1 MSHCVSPSTTIWQP
15 ICNQWVHFCSHLH
28 NPLVKLWC
36 PSTSSRIAFWYWSC
50 ANGLANVVKCG
61 LLVRATFVFQ
71 KKSQK
76 NPIFKEMR
84 LVKSSMFKNL
94 SPKRIT
100 KLIYHVNVIL
110 HIWISKR
117 ITKFIMVMWFF
128 LYGRKEGQHTASKVC
143 SCAKDDNR

>member
-1 MSHCVSPSTTIWQP
+1 
-15 ICNQWVHFCSHLH
+15 
-28 NPLVKLWC
+28 
-36 PSTSSRIAFWYWSC
+36 
-50 ANGLANVVKCG
+50 
-61 LLVRATFVFQ
+61 
-71 KKSQK
+71 
-76 NPIFKEMR
+76 MR